1 MTAAVHQQASDVDRG
16 EGGAPARRAVLR
28 WACRLF
34 RREWRQQLLVLAL
47 LTVAVAATVLG
58 AAVATNTPS
67 SPNAATF
74 GTADHLVN
82 LPGKD
87 PRLDADLAALGQRF
101 GPVQV
106 IENQRLNT
114 GTTQDVQ
121 LRAQDPAGPYGR
133 PMLDLVSGRYPTGPA
148 EVAVTA
154 PVAEI
159 YNLHVGGVWHQGGLD
174 RQVVGLVENP
184 NNLLDAFALLAPGQL
199 GGPPDRV
206 TVLFDADPADL
217 AGYAFPAGVTP
228 QTPAPPS
235 AGFPPEVVVLAAAIF
250 GLIFIGLVATA
261 GFTVLAQRRLR
272 SLGMLSALGA
282 THRHVRLVMV
292 ANGAV
297 VGATAALVGAVIG
310 LAAWFGYAPRL
321 QTSTGHRIA
330 PLHVPWWLIITGML
344 LAVLTAVVAAR
355 RPARDAARLPVVAAL
370 SGQPAPPKAARR
382 LAVPG
387 IVLLVVGPVL
397 LATSGGWGSSG
408 EFKALGGLAATI
420 LGLLFV
426 APACL
431 AILAL
436 AGRHAPVAVRL
447 ALRDLARYRARSG
460 SALAAICFAVL
471 MAVFISIVAT
481 ARYADPIDYFGPN
494 LPANQLIV
502 YAPGVKQQGP
512 MELPPLQE
520 QDRPK
525 DLHPTADAIADA
537 LDSTQRLEL
546 DTAAGGDVVLV
557 EEVGTS
563 GAVAHGFKSYGG
575 LVYLATPEILAHY
588 GIAANQVDPNADLL
602 TSRSGLGQMNNLALM
617 GMKRGEPPPG
627 CVPGRCIDKPR
638 IQTLRQL
645 PTDISAPNLLVT
657 EQGLRQLGLGWQR
670 SPAGWL
676 VQAAEPLSSAQINT
690 ARQLTL
696 AAGGTI
702 ETRSQNPS
710 LDELRNGVTAGGIL
724 IALGVL
730 AMTVGLVRSEAA
742 DELRT
747 LTATGASR
755 RIRRTLTSAT
765 AGSLGLLGAVLG
777 TAAAYFAAICYY
789 RSSLSTTVAYVPV
802 ADLIAVLIG
811 LPLVAALGGWL
822 FAGRE
827 PQAIARN
834 PLG

>member
-1 MTAAVHQQASDVDRG
+1 MTTALHHQASDVDTG
-16 EGGAPARRAVLR
+16 DGGAPARRAVLR
-28 WACRLF
+28 WAWRLF

-82 LPGKD
+82 LPGND
-87 PRLDADLAALGQRF
+87 SRLDADVAALGQRF
-101 GPVQV
+101 GTVEV
-106 IENQRLNT
+106 IENQRLAT

-133 PMLDLVSGRYPTGPA
+133 PMLDLVSGRYPAGPA
-148 EVAVTA
+148 EVALTA
-154 PVAEI
+154 PVADL
-159 YNLHVGGVWHQGGLD
+159 YNLHVGDVWQQNGAD
-174 RQVVGLVENP
+174 RRVVGLVENP
-184 NNLLDAFALLAPGQL
+184 NNLLDAFALVAPGQL

-206 TVLFDADPADL
+206 TVLFNAGPADL

-235 AGFPPEVVVLAAAIF
+235 AGFSPEVVVLASAIF

-282 THRHVRLVMV
+282 THRHVRLVMI

-297 VGATAALVGAVIG
+297 VGATAALVGAVVG
-310 LAAWFGYAPRL
+310 LAAWYGYAPRL
-321 QTSTGHRIA
+321 QNSTGHRID
-330 PLHVPWWLIITGML
+330 PLHVPWWLIVTGML

-355 RPARDAARLPVVAAL
+355 RPARDVARLPVVAAL

-397 LATSGGWGSSG
+397 LWFSGGWGSSG
-408 EFKALGGLAATI
+408 ELKTLGGLAATI

-431 AILAL
+431 AILGL
-436 AGRHAPVAVRL
+436 ASRHAPVAVRL

-471 MAVFISIVAT
+471 LAVFISIVAT
-481 ARYADPIDYFGPN
+481 ARFADPIDYFGPN
-494 LPANQLIV
+494 LAANQLIV

-512 MELPPLQE
+512 VELPPQE

-525 DLHPTADAIADA
+525 DLGPTADAIANA
-537 LDSTQRLEL
+537 LDSTRRLEL

-557 EEVGTS
+557 EEVGTP
-563 GAVAHGFKSYGG
+563 GAMDHGFKSYGG
-575 LVYLATPEILAHY
+575 LVYLATPEVLAHY
-588 GIAANQVDPNADLL
+588 GLDANQIDPNADLL
-602 TSRSGLGQMNNLALM
+602 TSRSGLGEMNNLALM

-627 CVPGRCIDKPR
+627 CVPGSCIDKPR

-657 EQGLRQLGLGWQR
+657 GHGLSRLGLGSARQ
-670 SPAGWL
+670 PAGWL
-676 VQAAEPLSSAQINT
+676 VQTAEPLTSAQINT
-690 ARQLTL
+690 ARQLTV

-710 LDELRNGVTAGGIL
+710 LDELRNGATAGGIL

-730 AMTVGLVRSEAA
+730 AMTVGLVRGESTG
-742 DELRT
+742 DLRT

-755 RIRRTLTSAT
+755 YIRRTLTGAT

-777 TAAAYFAAICYY
+777 TAAAYIAAICYY
-789 RSSLSTTVAYVPV
+789 RSSLSTTVAYVPI
-802 ADLIAVLIG
+802 ADLIAVVIG
-811 LPLVAALGGWL
+811 LPLVATLGGWL

-827 PQAIARN
+827 PQAIARR